1 MSHTTSTRRGFTLPE
16 LMMSMAIMGMI
27 VASLMAMGDAVYVS
41 SEYSLGRSHASEQSR
56 IAVSRIERAVHEAY
70 TTPSFPSAGVMST
83 MVGSWRFPDTL
94 IVWRPR
100 VTPSTPDAEPFN
112 ADGPPRMNE
121 IVVFCPNPDDPS
133 ELLEITAADDNTTAL
148 NVATLATSIAA
159 LKESDD
165 ADRVVLS
172 DLLCTGTVSEVADSR
187 ARGRVRFEV
196 VQRPSSSEIAS
207 TDWDDV
213 AWVQG
218 VASDQFGL
226 AQIWVRFEL
235 QLWSTDSEDSREA
248 LPFFG
253 SAAVYYKVEP

>member
-1 MSHTTSTRRGFTLPE
+1 MIRTAATRRGFTLAE
-16 LMMSMAIMGMI
+16 LMISMAIMGMI
-27 VASLMAMGDAVYVS
+27 VASLMALGDVAYVS
-41 SEYSLGRSHASEQSR
+41 SEYSLGRSHASEQAR

-100 VTPSTPDAEPFN
+100 VTPSTPDARPFN

-121 IVVFCPNPDDPS
+121 IVVFCPNPRDPS
-133 ELLEITAADDNTTAL
+133 ELLEITAADDNTTEL
-148 NVATLATSIAA
+148 NVATLATAVTA
-159 LKESDD
+159 LKKSQD
-165 ADRVVLS
+165 ADTVVLS
-172 DLLCTGTVSEVADSR
+172 NLVCTGTLSDVAGTPVR
-187 ARGRVRFEV
+187 ARVRFEV
-196 VQRPSSSEIAS
+196 VQRPTSYEIAS

-218 VASDQFGL
+218 VASAHFGL
-226 AQIWVRFEL
+226 AQTWVRFEL
-235 QLWSTDSEDSREA
+235 QLWSTDREDSREA

-253 SAAVYYKVEP
+253 SAAVYYEVEP